1 MKRRE
6 AWKDVRERDISDMK
20 SLLKFITCG
29 SVDDGKSTLIGHMLY
44 DAKLIFADQ
53 EKALE
58 LDSRIGS
65 REGKIDYSLL
75 LDGLMAEREQGIT
88 IDVAYRYFTTSK
100 RSFIVADTP
109 GHEEYT
115 RNMAVGA
122 SFADVAVILV
132 DATQGMLIQTRRHI
146 RICSLMGI
154 KHFVFAVNKM
164 DLVHY
169 DKSAFDKIAR
179 DIKKFISEFE
189 VLSIQ
194 LIPVSATE
202 GDNITQASSAMPWY
216 HGATL
221 LEYLENIE
229 PSDLSGQDDFVMAV
243 QRVSRPNHNFRGFQG
258 QISTGEVKTGDEVV
272 VLPSGEH
279 AKIAGIHVTDREEE
293 TAQAGE
299 AVTLQLD
306 REIDISR
313 GCVLCGNSK
322 AVKESGSED
331 VPLRIETANMVTAKL
346 FWMDDERL
354 VPGRN
359 YWVKLGTKMLPA
371 SVINIKYKIDVN
383 SGEQLPAE
391 QIYKNEL
398 AVCDIMLSEKCAVS
412 AFDNNKDLGSFI
424 FINRIT
430 NMTSAC
436 GTVMHTLRR
445 SNNLVWQK
453 TDITKQ
459 IRAEQK
465 NQTPKTIWFTGLSGS
480 GKSTLANALEKR
492 LVAMGRHTMLLDG
505 DNVRMG
511 LNRNLGFTE
520 ADRVENIRRIAEVAK
535 LMNDAGLIVLTA
547 FISPYRKDREN
558 AKEIIGD
565 DFLEVYVSTPVEE
578 CERRDVKGLYK
589 KARKGEIPNFTG
601 ISSPYETPEAP
612 DVIINTQEMSIE
624 DAVSMIVDKM

>member
-1 MKRRE
+1 MKG
-6 AWKDVRERDISDMK
+6 
-20 SLLKFITCG
+20 LLKFITCG

-58 LDSRIGS
+58 LDSKIGS

-88 IDVAYRYFTTSK
+88 IDVAYRYFTTEK

-154 KHFVFAVNKM
+154 QHFVFAINKM

-169 DKSAFDKIAR
+169 DKSVFDKIAR

-189 VLSIQ
+189 VLSMQ
-194 LIPVSATE
+194 MIPVSATE
-202 GDNITQASSAMPWY
+202 GDNITQVSSAMPWY
-216 HGATL
+216 HDATL

-229 PSDLSGQDDFVMAV
+229 PSDLSGQDGFVMAV
-243 QRVSRPNHNFRGFQG
+243 QRVSRPNYSFRGFQG
-258 QISTGEVKTGDEVV
+258 QIGTGEVKLGDEVV

-279 AKIAGIHVTDREEE
+279 AKIAGIYVADREEK

-299 AVTLQLD
+299 PVTLQLD

-313 GCVLCGNSK
+313 GCVLCGNNK
-322 AVKESGSED
+322 AAEKSGGED
-331 VPLRIETANMVTAKL
+331 VLLSIETANMVTAKL
-346 FWMDDERL
+346 FWMDDERM

-359 YWVKLGTKMLPA
+359 YWIKLGTKMLPA
-371 SVINIKYKIDVN
+371 SVLHIKYKIDVN

-398 AVCDIMLSEKCAVS
+398 AVCDIMLSEKCVVS
-412 AFDNNKDLGSFI
+412 SFEKNRELGSFI
-424 FINRIT
+424 FINRVT

-445 SNNLVWQK
+445 SNNLVWQE
-453 TDITKQ
+453 TDITKK
-459 IRAEQK
+459 IRSEQK
-465 NQTPKTIWFTGLSGS
+465 NQTPRTVWFTGLSGS

-505 DNVRMG
+505 DNIRMG
-511 LNRNLGFTE
+511 LNRDLGFTE
-520 ADRVENIRRIAEVAK
+520 TDRVENIRRIAEVAK

-558 AKEIIGD
+558 AKEIIGE
-565 DFLEVYVSTPVEE
+565 DFLEIYVSTPVEE
-578 CERRDVKGLYK
+578 CERRDVKGLYR
-589 KARKGEIPNFTG
+589 KARQGKIPNFTG
-601 ISSPYETPEAP
+601 ISSPYETPEEP
-612 DVIINTQEMSIE
+612 DVVIDTRKLSIE
-624 DAVSMIVDKM
+624 DAVSMIMEKI